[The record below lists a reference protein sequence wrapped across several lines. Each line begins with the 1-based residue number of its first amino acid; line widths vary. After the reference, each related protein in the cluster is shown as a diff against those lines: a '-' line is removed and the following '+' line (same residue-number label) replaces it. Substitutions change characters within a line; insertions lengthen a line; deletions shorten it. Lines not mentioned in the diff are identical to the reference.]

1 MAKIGI
7 DFGTSNTSASFI
19 NPQTHRPEAILF
31 NGSPNMPTVVFIKN
45 QLEYKVG
52 QAALYQLENV
62 DMMDNHRDRDKVIHS
77 TMLSLKRKLRQDG
90 FFNYDGGSVSHENLV
105 SFVLK
110 SVKIAAE
117 QQHLFNDPINEVT
130 ITHPVVFDQWKKE
143 LLCNAARKAGFSN
156 VNLMEEPVAA
166 AMGYDQSQG
175 ALGKGVLVYD
185 FGGGTFD
192 VAYVLKGEDGKYHV
206 PIYPEGDPNCG
217 GDDIDKLLY
226 DRWEALS
233 KNELHRGLSNDPLLT
248 DLCFMLRCRKEKEQ
262 MCNFPEQDKFVFSN
276 MVGIKSLS
284 MNLRASDFDQM
295 MQSVIMKTVN
305 KTRVLIEKVKAQNY
319 PLDDVILIGGSS
331 RIPLVTSL
339 LTEMMSGLTN
349 LKPRQ
354 VMNTDVAVAL
364 GAVCD
369 GSLIGHGTAYD
380 EYCYCIYC
388 GMKLKRN
395 WKFCL
400 SCGKPNFSYKE

>member
-7 DFGTSNTSASFI
+7 DFGTSNTSASYI

-31 NGSPNMPTVVFIKN
+31 DNGTPKMPTVVFMMPDN
-45 QLEYKVG
+45 RYKVG
-52 QAALYQLENV
+52 QAALNQLENV
-62 DMMDNHRDRDKVIHS
+62 DMMDARSRDNVIRS
-77 TMLSLKRKLRQDG
+77 TMLSLKRKLRENG
-90 FFNYDGGSVSHENLV
+90 VFRFSNGEVTHENLV

-110 SVKIAAE
+110 NVKSTAE
-117 QQHLFNDPINEVT
+117 QQHIFNTPINEVT
-130 ITHPVVFDQWKKE
+130 ITHPVVFDQWKKDMI
-143 LLCNAARKAGFSN
+143 CNAARSAGFAN

-166 AMGYDQSQG
+166 AMGYDQTMG

-206 PIYPEGDPNCG
+206 PIYPEGDPHCG

-226 DRWEALS
+226 DKWETLS
-233 KNELHRGLSNDPLLT
+233 KNVLHSPLSADPLMS
-248 DLCFMLRCRKEKEQ
+248 DLCFMLRCRREKEQ
-262 MCNFPEQDKFVFSN
+262 MCLFPETDRFSFSN
-276 MVGIKSLS
+276 MVGTKSLS
-284 MNLRASDFDQM
+284 MDITTADFNGM
-295 MQSVIMKTVN
+295 MTSVVEKTVE
-305 KTRVLIEKVKAQNY
+305 KTRVLIQKVVDQHY

-331 RIPLVTSL
+331 RIPLVSEL
-339 LTEMMSGLTN
+339 LTEMMRELTD
-349 LKPRQ
+349 LKPKQ

-369 GSLIGHGTAYD
+369 GSLIGGGTEYD

-395 WKFCL
+395 WQYCIRD
-400 SCGKPNFSYKE
+400 GKPNFSFRK